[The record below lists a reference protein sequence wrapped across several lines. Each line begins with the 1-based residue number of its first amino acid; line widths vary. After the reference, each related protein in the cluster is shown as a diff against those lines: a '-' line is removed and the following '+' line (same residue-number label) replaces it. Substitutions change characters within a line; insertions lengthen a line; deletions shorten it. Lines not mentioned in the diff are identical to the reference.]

1 MAKRISYILAL
12 VLLSAF
18 AASAQV
24 ADKMRLTV
32 PFSFTAASSKCP
44 AGDYTMQIDRKT
56 GLVTLSS
63 WMNSVAVLTN
73 YTGIAKEDR
82 ASYARFRRYGGRWFL
97 NEVVVH
103 GTVEQVIP
111 SKMERQ
117 LAKSQ
122 PNEEKIVAA
131 KIDPQDQ

>member
-1 MAKRISYILAL
+1 MARKISCLLAL
-12 VLLSAF
+12 VLLCAF

-44 AGDYTMQIDRKT
+44 AGDYTIQIDRTT

-73 YTGIAKEDR
+73 YTGTEKQDR
-82 ASYARFRRYGGRWFL
+82 ASYVRFRRLGGRWFL

-117 LAKSQ
+117 LAKSE
-122 PNEEKIVAA
+122 PTEEKILAA
-131 KIDPQDQ
+131 NIER

>member
-1 MAKRISYILAL
+1 MARKISYLLAL

-24 ADKMRLTV
+24 ADRMRLTV

-44 AGDYTMQIDRKT
+44 AGDYTIRIDRKT

-63 WMNSVAVLTN
+63 WMNSVALLTN
-73 YTGIAKEDR
+73 RTGIDRQDR
-82 ASYARFRRYGGRWFL
+82 ASYVRFHRYGARWFL

-103 GTVEQVIP
+103 GTVVQIIP

-117 LAKSQ
+117 LAESQ
-122 PNEEKIVAA
+122 PNEEKIFAA
-131 KIDPQDQ
+131 QIDQ

>member
-1 MAKRISYILAL
+1 MTRKISYLLAI
-12 VLLSAF
+12 VLLFAF

-32 PFSFTAASSKCP
+32 PFAFTAASSKCP
-44 AGDYTMQIDRKT
+44 AGDYTIQLDRKT
-56 GLVTLSS
+56 GLVMLSS

-73 YTGIAKEDR
+73 NLRPDQQDR
-82 ASYARFRRYGGRWFL
+82 ASYVRFQRYGARWFL

-103 GTVEQVIP
+103 GTVQQVIP

-117 LAKSQ
+117 LAESQ
-122 PNEEKIVAA
+122 PNEEKILTA
-131 KIDPQDQ
+131 KVER